1 MFEAVLDCIK
11 NYDTIIIHRHSRPDG
26 DAMGSQIGMKN
37 IILENFTGKTVYM
50 VGDTTNY
57 LSFMPDSVMD
67 EIDDSVYDGA
77 LAILLDFA
85 APHLASDD
93 RYRLAEKT
101 VRMDHHIYC
110 ETFTDV
116 EIVDTSYES
125 CCGLVTA
132 FAVECGLKINAIAGE
147 ALYTG
152 MLTDSGRFRY
162 DSTSSRTFKLASELI
177 DTGFDT
183 NELYR
188 NLYSD
193 NFDSKLLKAKFT
205 LKIQFTKNNVAYI
218 YTTKDEV
225 NELGSSE
232 FSISR
237 GMVATMADI
246 KGVDIWVN
254 FTESDEGV
262 LCELRSSRFN
272 INPIAVKYGGG
283 GHQKASGACVPN
295 RDTAMLMLSD
305 LDQMQGEYNEQAS
318 QNTNT

>member
-26 DAMGSQIGMKN
+26 DAMGSQIGMKH
-37 IILENFTGKTVYM
+37 IILENFNDKTVYM

-67 EIDDSVYDGA
+67 SIDDCVYDGA

-85 APHLASDD
+85 SPHLASDD
-93 RYRLAEKT
+93 RYTKAAKT
-101 VRMDHHIYC
+101 VRLDHHIYC

-116 EIVDTSYES
+116 EVVDSSFES

-132 FAVECGLKINAIAGE
+132 FAVECGLKINATAGE

-188 NLYSD
+188 NLYAD

-218 YTTKDEV
+218 YTTREEV

-254 FTESDEGV
+254 LTESEEGV

-295 RDTAMLMLSD
+295 RDTAMSMLAD
-305 LDQMQGEYNEQAS
+305 LDAMQGEYNEQG
-318 QNTNT
+318 N

>member
-26 DAMGSQIGMKN
+26 DAMGSQIGMKH
-37 IILENFTGKTVYM
+37 IILENFKGKTVYM

-57 LSFMPDSVMD
+57 LSFMPDSIMD

-85 APHLASDD
+85 SPHLASDD
-93 RYRLAEKT
+93 RYTLASKT
-101 VRMDHHIYC
+101 VRLDHHIYC

-116 EIVDTSYES
+116 EVVDSSFES

-132 FAVECGLKINAIAGE
+132 FAVECGLKINATAGE

-188 NLYSD
+188 NLYAD

-218 YTTKDEV
+218 YTTREEMQ
-225 NELGSSE
+225 ELGSSE

-254 FTESDEGV
+254 FTESEEGV

-283 GHQKASGACVPN
+283 GHQKASGACVPD
-295 RDTAMLMLSD
+295 RETAMAMLKD
-305 LDQMQGEYNEQAS
+305 LDECQGEYNEQG
-318 QNTNT
+318 N

>member
-1 MFEAVLDCIK
+1 MFETVLDCIK
-11 NYDTIIIHRHSRPDG
+11 NYDTIILHRHSRPDG
-26 DAMGSQIGMKN
+26 HAMGSQIGMKH
-37 IILENFTGKTVYM
+37 IILENFPDKIVYM

-57 LSFMPDSVMD
+57 LSFMPDSKMD
-67 EIDDSVYDGA
+67 KIDDGVYDGA

-85 APHLASDD
+85 APHLASDE
-93 RYRLAEKT
+93 RYSKAAKT
-101 VRMDHHIYC
+101 VRIDHHIYC

-116 EIVDTSYES
+116 EVVDSSFES
-125 CCGLVTA
+125 CCGMVTA
-132 FAVECGLKINAIAGE
+132 FAVESGLKINAIAGE

-162 DSTSSRTFKLASELI
+162 DSTNSRTFRLASELI

-205 LKIQFTKNNVAYI
+205 LKIQFTPNNVAYI

-225 NELGSSE
+225 KELATSE

-237 GMVATMADI
+237 GMVATMTDI

-295 RDTAMLMLSD
+295 RETAMAMLSD
-305 LDQMQGEYNEQAS
+305 LDQIQGEYNERG
-318 QNTNT
+318 N

>member
-26 DAMGSQIGMKN
+26 DAMGSQIGMKH
-37 IILENFTGKTVYM
+37 IILENFPNKKVYM

-67 EIDDSVYDGA
+67 EIDDGVYNGA

-85 APHLASDD
+85 APHLASDN
-93 RYRLAEKT
+93 RYTLADKT
-101 VRMDHHIYC
+101 VRLDHHIYC

-116 EIVDTSYES
+116 EVVESSYES

-132 FAVECGLKINAIAGE
+132 FAVECGLKINATAGE

-162 DSTSSRTFKLASELI
+162 DSTSSRTFKMAAELI
-177 DTGFDT
+177 DTGFDV

-205 LKIQFTKNNVAYI
+205 LKIQFTPNNVAYI

-225 NELGSSE
+225 KELGSSE

-262 LCELRSSRFN
+262 LCELRSGRFN

-283 GHQKASGACVPN
+283 GHQKASGACVPDH
-295 RDTAMLMLSD
+295 DTAMAMLAD
-305 LDQMQGEYNEQAS
+305 LDKMQGEYNERG
-318 QNTNT
+318 N

>member
-11 NYDTIIIHRHSRPDG
+11 NYDTIVIHRHSRPDG
-26 DAMGSQIGMKN
+26 DAMGSQIGMKH
-37 IILENFTGKTVYM
+37 IILENFPNKTVYM
-50 VGDTTNY
+50 VGDETKFFNF
-57 LSFMPDSVMD
+57 LPDSTMD

-85 APHLASDD
+85 SPHLASDD
-93 RYRLAEKT
+93 RYTKAQKT
-101 VRMDHHIYC
+101 ARIDHHIYC

-116 EIVDTSYES
+116 EVVDSSFES
-125 CCGLVTA
+125 CCGMVTA
-132 FAVECGLKINAIAGE
+132 FAVESGLKINATAGK

-177 DTGFDT
+177 ETGFDT

-188 NLYSD
+188 ELYSD
-193 NFDSKLLKAKFT
+193 NFDNKLLKAKFT

-218 YTTKDEV
+218 YTTRDEV
-225 NELGSSE
+225 ANFGGNE

-237 GMVATMADI
+237 GMVGTMADI

-254 FTESDEGV
+254 FTENEEGV

-272 INPIAVKYGGG
+272 INPIAVRYGGG
-283 GHQKASGACVPN
+283 GHQKASGACVPD
-295 RDTAMLMLSD
+295 RDTAMAMLGD
-305 LDQMQGEYNEQAS
+305 LDTLQGEANEQR
-318 QNTNT
+318 N

>member
-26 DAMGSQIGMKN
+26 DAMGSQIGMKH
-37 IILENFTGKTVYM
+37 IILENFPNKKVYM

-67 EIDDSVYDGA
+67 EIDDGVYNGA

-85 APHLASDD
+85 APHLASDN
-93 RYRLAEKT
+93 RYTLADKT
-101 VRMDHHIYC
+101 VRVDHHIYC

-116 EIVDTSYES
+116 EVVESSYES

-132 FAVECGLKINAIAGE
+132 FAVECGLKINATAGE

-162 DSTSSRTFKLASELI
+162 DSTSSRTFKMAAELI
-177 DTGFDT
+177 DTGFDV

-205 LKIQFTKNNVAYI
+205 LKIQFTPNNVAYI

-225 NELGSSE
+225 KELGSSE

-262 LCELRSSRFN
+262 LCELRSGRFN

-283 GHQKASGACVPN
+283 GHQKASGACVPDSN
-295 RDTAMLMLSD
+295 TAMAMLND
-305 LDQMQGEYNEQAS
+305 LDQMQGEYNERG
-318 QNTNT
+318 N

>member
-11 NYDTIIIHRHSRPDG
+11 NYNTIIIHRHSRPDG
-26 DAMGSQIGMKN
+26 DAMGSQIGMKHL
-37 IILENFTGKTVYM
+37 ILENFEGKTVYM
-50 VGDTTNY
+50 VGDSTNY

-67 EIDDSVYDGA
+67 EIDDSVYNGA

-85 APHLASDD
+85 SPHLASDD
-93 RYRLAEKT
+93 RYTNADKT
-101 VRMDHHIYC
+101 VRMDHHLYV

-116 EIVDTSYES
+116 EVVDSSFES

-132 FAVECGLKINAIAGE
+132 FAVESGLKINATAGE

-162 DSTSSRTFKLASELI
+162 DSTNSRTFKLASELI

-218 YTTKDEV
+218 YTTREEMK
-225 NELGSSE
+225 ELASSE

-272 INPIAVKYGGG
+272 INPVAVKYGGG
-283 GHQKASGACVPN
+283 GHQKASGACVADY
-295 RDTAMLMLSD
+295 DTAMAMLSD
-305 LDQMQGEYNEQAS
+305 LDKCQGEYNEQ
-318 QNTNT
+318 TC

>member
-26 DAMGSQIGMKN
+26 DAMGSQIGMKH
-37 IILENFTGKTVYM
+37 IILENFPNKKVYM

-67 EIDDSVYDGA
+67 EIDDGVYNGA

-85 APHLASDD
+85 APHLASDN
-93 RYRLAEKT
+93 RYTLADKT
-101 VRMDHHIYC
+101 VRVDHHIYC

-116 EIVDTSYES
+116 EVVESSYES

-132 FAVECGLKINAIAGE
+132 FAVECGLKINATAGE

-162 DSTSSRTFKLASELI
+162 DSTSSRTFKMAAELI
-177 DTGFDT
+177 DTGFDV

-205 LKIQFTKNNVAYI
+205 LKIQFTPNNVAYI

-225 NELGSSE
+225 KELGSSE

-262 LCELRSSRFN
+262 LCELRSGRFN

-283 GHQKASGACVPN
+283 GHQKASGACVPDH
-295 RDTAMLMLSD
+295 DTAMAMLAD
-305 LDQMQGEYNEQAS
+305 LDKMQGEYNERG
-318 QNTNT
+318 N

>member
-26 DAMGSQIGMKN
+26 DAMGSQIGMKH
-37 IILENFTGKTVYM
+37 IILENFPNKKVYM

-67 EIDDSVYDGA
+67 EIDDGVYNGA

-85 APHLASDD
+85 APHLASDN
-93 RYRLAEKT
+93 RYTLADKT
-101 VRMDHHIYC
+101 VRVDHHIYC

-116 EIVDTSYES
+116 EVVESSYES

-132 FAVECGLKINAIAGE
+132 FAVECGLKINATAGE

-162 DSTSSRTFKLASELI
+162 DSTSSRTFKMAAELI
-177 DTGFDT
+177 DTGFDV

-205 LKIQFTKNNVAYI
+205 LKIQFTPNNVAYI

-225 NELGSSE
+225 KELGSSE

-237 GMVATMADI
+237 GMVVTMADI

-262 LCELRSSRFN
+262 LCELRSGCFN

-283 GHQKASGACVPN
+283 GHQKASGACVPDH
-295 RDTAMLMLSD
+295 DTAMAMLAD
-305 LDQMQGEYNEQAS
+305 LDKMQGEYNERG
-318 QNTNT
+318 N

>member
-26 DAMGSQIGMKN
+26 DAMGSQIGMKHL
-37 IILENFTGKTVYM
+37 ILENFEGKTVYM
-50 VGDTTNY
+50 VGDATNY

-67 EIDDSVYDGA
+67 QIDDSVYNGA

-85 APHLASDD
+85 SPHLASDD
-93 RYRLAEKT
+93 RYTLAKKT
-101 VRMDHHIYC
+101 VRLDHHIYC

-116 EIVDTSYES
+116 EVVDSSFES

-162 DSTSSRTFKLASELI
+162 DSTNSRTFKLASELI

-205 LKIQFTKNNVAYI
+205 LKIKFTKNNVAYI
-218 YTTKDEV
+218 YTTHEEMK
-225 NELGSSE
+225 ELGSSE

-262 LCELRSSRFN
+262 LCELRSNRFN

-283 GHQKASGACVPN
+283 GHQKASGACVPD
-295 RDTAMLMLSD
+295 RETAMAMLND
-305 LDQMQGEYNEQAS
+305 LDAIQGEYNEQS
-318 QNTNT
+318 N

>member
-11 NYDTIIIHRHSRPDG
+11 EYDTIIIHRHSRPDG

-37 IILENFTGKTVYM
+37 IVLENFPEKTVYT
-50 VGDTTNY
+50 VGDSTKFFGFLPDST
-57 LSFMPDSVMD
+57 MDQIPDSVFH
-67 EIDDSVYDGA
+67 SA
-77 LAILLDFA
+77 LCLLLDFA
-85 APHLASDD
+85 APPLASDE
-93 RYRLAEKT
+93 RYKLAAKT
-101 VRMDHHIYC
+101 ARIDHHIYC

-116 EIVDTSYES
+116 EVVDSSFES
-125 CCGLVTA
+125 CCGMVTA
-132 FAVECGLKINAIAGE
+132 FAVESGLKINETAGL

-162 DSTSSRTFKLASELI
+162 DSVSPRTFRLAAELVG
-177 DTGFDT
+177 TGFDT

-193 NFDSKLLKAKFT
+193 EFDSKLLKAKFT
-205 LKIQFTKNNVAYI
+205 LKVKFTENKVAYI
-218 YTTKDEV
+218 YTTREEV
-225 NELGSSE
+225 KELGADE

-237 GMVATMADI
+237 GMVGTMADV

-254 FTESDEGV
+254 FTESEEGV

-283 GHQKASGACVPN
+283 GHAKASGATVPD
-295 RDTAMLMLSD
+295 RETAMAMLSD
-305 LDQMQGEYNEQAS
+305 LDKMMQGAN
-318 QNTNT
+318 

>member
-26 DAMGSQIGMKN
+26 DAMGSQIGMKH
-37 IILENFTGKTVYM
+37 IILENFPDKAVYM
-50 VGDTTNY
+50 VGDETKFFGF
-57 LSFMPDSVMD
+57 LPDSTMD
-67 EIDDSVYDGA
+67 EIDDSTYDGA

-85 APHLASDD
+85 SPHLASDE
-93 RYRLAEKT
+93 RYTKAAKT
-101 VRMDHHIYC
+101 ARIDHHIYC

-116 EIVDTSYES
+116 EVVDSSFES
-125 CCGLVTA
+125 CCGMVTA
-132 FAVECGLKINAIAGE
+132 FAVECGLRINETAGK

-162 DSTSSRTFKLASELI
+162 DSTSSRTFRLASELI
-177 DTGFDT
+177 EAGFDT

-188 NLYSD
+188 ELYSD
-193 NFDSKLLKAKFT
+193 NFDNKLLKAKFT
-205 LKIQFTKNNVAYI
+205 LKIQFTQNNVAYI
-218 YTTKDEV
+218 YTTRDEV
-225 NELGSSE
+225 NELGVSE

-254 FTESDEGV
+254 FTESAEGV

-283 GHQKASGACVPN
+283 GHQKASGATVPD
-295 RDTAMLMLSD
+295 RDTAMAMLND
-305 LDQMQGEYNEQAS
+305 LDQLQGEN
-318 QNTNT
+318 

>member
-1 MFEAVLDCIK
+1 
-11 NYDTIIIHRHSRPDG
+11 
-26 DAMGSQIGMKN
+26 MGSQIGMKHL
-37 IILENFTGKTVYM
+37 ILENFEGKTVYM

-67 EIDDSVYDGA
+67 EIDDSIYNGA

-85 APHLASDD
+85 SPHLASDD
-93 RYRLAEKT
+93 RYTKADKT
-101 VRMDHHIYC
+101 VRLDHHIYC

-116 EIVDTSYES
+116 EVVDSSFES

-132 FAVECGLKINAIAGE
+132 FAVECGLKINATAGE

-218 YTTKDEV
+218 YTTKDELQQ
-225 NELGSSE
+225 LGSSE

-254 FTESDEGV
+254 FTESEEGV
-262 LCELRSSRFN
+262 LCELRSSRFS

-283 GHQKASGACVPN
+283 GHQKASGACVP
-295 RDTAMLMLSD
+295 DKETAFSMLND
-305 LDQMQGEYNEQAS
+305 LDAIQGEYNEQR
-318 QNTNT
+318 N

>member
-37 IILENFTGKTVYM
+37 IILENFPDKTVYM
-50 VGDTTNY
+50 VGDETKFFSF
-57 LSFMPDSVMD
+57 LSDSAMD
-67 EIDDSVYDGA
+67 EIDDSIYDGA

-85 APHLASDD
+85 SPHLASDD
-93 RYRLAEKT
+93 RYSKAAKT
-101 VRMDHHIYC
+101 VRIDHHIYC

-116 EIVDTSYES
+116 EVVDSSFES
-125 CCGLVTA
+125 CCGMVTA
-132 FAVECGLKINAIAGE
+132 FAVESGLRINEIAGK

-162 DSTSSRTFKLASELI
+162 DSTNARTFQLAAALI
-177 DTGFDT
+177 ETGFDT

-188 NLYSD
+188 ELYAD
-193 NFDSKLLKAKFT
+193 NFDNKLLKAKFT

-218 YTTKDEV
+218 YTTRDEV
-225 NELGSSE
+225 REFGVSE

-237 GMVATMADI
+237 GMVATMADV

-254 FTESDEGV
+254 FTESQDGV

-283 GHQKASGACVPN
+283 GHQKASGATVPD
-295 RDTAMLMLSD
+295 RDTAMAMLAD
-305 LDQMQGEYNEQAS
+305 LDQLQGEN
-318 QNTNT
+318 

>member
-26 DAMGSQIGMKN
+26 DAMGSQIGMKH
-37 IILENFTGKTVYM
+37 IILENFKNKTVYM

-57 LSFMPDSVMD
+57 FGFLPDSVMD
-67 EIDDSVYDGA
+67 DIDDSVYDGA

-85 APHLASDD
+85 APHLASDN
-93 RYRLAEKT
+93 RYTKAAKT
-101 VRMDHHIYC
+101 VRLDHHIYV

-116 EIVDTSYES
+116 EVVDTSFES

-132 FAVECGLKINAIAGE
+132 FAVECGLKINATAGE

-162 DSTSSRTFKLASELI
+162 DSTSSRTFKMASELI

-193 NFDSKLLKAKFT
+193 NFDNKLLKAKFT

-218 YTTKDEV
+218 YTTRDEIK
-225 NELGSSE
+225 ELGASE

-254 FTESDEGV
+254 FTESEEGV

-283 GHQKASGACVPN
+283 GHQKASGACVPD
-295 RDTAMLMLSD
+295 RDTAMLMLAD
-305 LDQMQGEYNEQAS
+305 LDKCQGEYNEQG
-318 QNTNT
+318 N

>member
-26 DAMGSQIGMKN
+26 DAMGSQIGMKH
-37 IILENFTGKTVYM
+37 IILENFPNKRVYM
-50 VGDTTNY
+50 VGDTTKY
-57 LSFMPDSVMD
+57 LEFMPDSTMD

-85 APHLASDD
+85 SPHLASDD
-93 RYRLAEKT
+93 RYTKADKT
-101 VRMDHHIYC
+101 VRIDHHIYC

-116 EIVDTSYES
+116 EVIESTFES
-125 CCGLVTA
+125 CCGMVTA
-132 FAVECGLKINAIAGE
+132 FAVENGLKINATAGE

-162 DSTSSRTFKLASELI
+162 DSTNARTFNLAAALI
-177 DTGFDT
+177 ETGFDT

-188 NLYSD
+188 NLYAD
-193 NFDSKLLKAKFT
+193 NFDNKLLKAKFT

-218 YTTKDEV
+218 YTTRDEV
-225 NELGSSE
+225 KELGVSE

-237 GMVATMADI
+237 GMVATMADV

-254 FTESDEGV
+254 FTESEDGV

-283 GHQKASGACVPN
+283 GHQKASGACVPD
-295 RDTAMLMLSD
+295 RDTAMAMLND
-305 LDQMQGEYNEQAS
+305 LDAMQGDFNERG
-318 QNTNT
+318 N

>member
-26 DAMGSQIGMKN
+26 DAMGSQIGMKH
-37 IILENFTGKTVYM
+37 IIVENFPDKTVYM
-50 VGDTTNY
+50 VGDSTGY
-57 LSFMPDSVMD
+57 LSFMPDSKMD
-67 EIDDSVYDGA
+67 EIDDSIYSGA

-85 APHLASDD
+85 SPHLASDD
-93 RYRLAEKT
+93 RYTLADKT
-101 VRMDHHIYC
+101 VRIDHQIYC

-116 EIVDTSYES
+116 EVVESSFES

-132 FAVECGLKINAIAGE
+132 FAVESGLKINATAGE

-162 DSTSSRTFKLASELI
+162 DSTNSRTFKLASELI

-205 LKIQFTKNNVAYI
+205 LKIKFTANNVAYI

-225 NELGSSE
+225 KELGASE

-283 GHQKASGACVPN
+283 GHQKASGACVP
-295 RDTAMLMLSD
+295 DYATAMAMLAD
-305 LDQMQGEYNEQAS
+305 LDKMQGEYNEP
-318 QNTNT
+318 NC

>member
-26 DAMGSQIGMKN
+26 DAMGSQIGMKHL
-37 IILENFTGKTVYM
+37 ILENFEGKTVYM
-50 VGDTTNY
+50 VGDSTNY

-67 EIDDSVYDGA
+67 EIDDSVYNGA

-85 APHLASDD
+85 SPHLASDD
-93 RYRLAEKT
+93 RYTKADKT
-101 VRMDHHIYC
+101 VRIDHHLYV

-116 EIVDTSYES
+116 EVVDSSFES

-132 FAVECGLKINAIAGE
+132 FAVESGLKINATAGE

-162 DSTSSRTFKLASELI
+162 DSTNSRTFKLASELI

-218 YTTKDEV
+218 YTTREEMK
-225 NELGSSE
+225 ELASSE

-254 FTESDEGV
+254 FTESEEGV

-283 GHQKASGACVPN
+283 GHQKASGACVADY
-295 RDTAMLMLSD
+295 DTAMSMLND
-305 LDQMQGEYNEQAS
+305 LDIIQGEYNEQVG
-318 QNTNT
+318 